1 MALKL
6 ATEFLMPGG
15 IPAPNSTIKSCVG
28 TFVTKVFRSKDY
40 NKLMWVFNQLFTK
53 VEATKPPASRY
64 PPQTTPLTTRNVS
77 AEIFV
82 VCRGFKA
89 PQKLD
94 PKFLDPRSVFEELP
108 DPTPNAEAKVFHPEK
123 RKRQREGYEDGDY
136 TFYKEVSAASF
147 VESQDPIQLLSST
160 SRITWTDETSRKL
173 RFKELTTKD
182 IGASSED
189 LKVLGKKE
197 FRSLL
202 KWRLS
207 MREDLGLSSKKEE
220 PSTEV
225 AKETVTIT
233 EDDQID
239 AEMARLAAQDTATK
253 KKERRKL
260 NERKQREIS
269 RMQMGMLTPHEL
281 GMEQDAMDS
290 DEIFGLKRA
299 EQKGAMQGLLS
310 GAVPENSSEEEDDE
324 NLEGSDDDEDADEL
338 EAQLDTM

>member
-1 MALKL
+1 VGIQPTVHQSRSDKASGLKV
-6 ATEFLMPGG
+6 
-15 IPAPNSTIKSCVG
+15 STHTI
-28 TFVTKVFRSKDY
+28 
-40 NKLMWVFNQLFTK
+40 L
-53 VEATKPPASRY
+53 
-64 PPQTTPLTTRNVS
+64 LTTRNVS

-160 SRITWTDETSRKL
+160 SRITWSDEASRKL

-182 IGASSED
+182 IVACSED

-207 MREDLGLSSKKEE
+207 MREDLGLSAKKEE
-220 PSTEV
+220 PTESS
-225 AKETVTIT
+225 KETVTIS

-239 AEMARLAAQDTATK
+239 AEMARFAAQDMATK

-260 NERKQREIS
+260 NERKQKEIS

-281 GMEQDAMDS
+281 GMEQDTMDS
-290 DEIFGLKRA
+290 DEIFGLKKA
-299 EQKGAMQGLLS
+299 EEKGAMHGLLS
-310 GAVPENSSEEEDDE
+310 GAVPDESSEEEDDE
-324 NLEGSDDDEDADEL
+324 HLEDSGDEDEDVDEL